1 MGTHYYEKW
10 SYVTQE
16 LKNHNKEF
24 SAYRIQYIHEP
35 LPNLK
40 IFLHYT
46 LLRPVNVNNLTN
58 QTMSTKKENKTKT
71 HKTF

>member
-1 MGTHYYEKW
+1 MGAHYYEKW

-16 LKNHNKEF
+16 LKNHNKAF

-40 IFLHYT
+40 IFLIIV
-46 LLRPVNVNNLTN
+46 LKGKL
-58 QTMSTKKENKTKT
+58 KKNA
-71 HKTF
+71 